1 MATSLIPHKVTGNNG
16 EEYDIHLRGIHQML
30 KVRGGADM
38 TGMNGM
44 VKNWIA
50 ICHGPW
56 ADDWTYGQFSTK

>member
-1 MATSLIPHKVTGNNG
+1 
-16 EEYDIHLRGIHQML
+16 
-30 KVRGGADM
+30 M